1 MFLDWLSFILLFI
14 LLDSFP
20 TVVFPLTMTLHP
32 SNDPSFIRPTDRSS
46 ALNAFTF
53 VAYCVEF
60 FDMYC
65 KNVSKY
71 IQVICNY
78 TERNI
83 NMCVFAVYV

>member
-1 MFLDWLSFILLFI
+1 MLSFIFALYLYINMFLDWFSFILLFI

-60 FDMYC
+60 STCIVKM
-65 KNVSKY
+65 
-71 IQVICNY
+71 
-78 TERNI
+78 
-83 NMCVFAVYV
+83 